1 MAYTYE
7 SHFRSNRPDGRIP
20 SAQAAFM
27 EHLRRRPREL
37 ALPAELSA
45 ESYAAWQSAVRQKAT
60 ELLAM
65 PPFTSQPDPV
75 LLSTVQRE
83 GYRVE
88 KWEFYPD
95 DVAAVPVLLLVP
107 DTATEETPAPIV
119 FCFPGSNQSKELFSG
134 EPLLPHKAGG
144 ACKYPERNCMGKHYA
159 QNGMIAAVFDPV
171 GIGETALDL
180 DDPNYGWHSRTH
192 LNYGLLEYGWN
203 YTGYSVFQKLCF
215 WNYVKTLPFVDGER
229 MAVSGHSLGSET
241 AIYMAMASDDVKAV
255 VFNDFLSNPG
265 ERYVN
270 HTEWE
275 SLEKMLD
282 LTGTFHIVP
291 GDFRYFGFEDLCAA
305 LAPRYLCL
313 NEGGAEEY
321 TGDVFRAFRAAGAE
335 DHVLLTQYPVY
346 TDPETR
352 TYHGKVPDHGLGI
365 ESYFQWSYVNAP
377 DHSFRAA
384 PSVALLK
391 KCFGL

>member
-7 SHFRSNRPDGRIP
+7 SHFRSHRPDGRIP
-20 SAQAAFM
+20 STQAAFM
-27 EHLRRRPREL
+27 ELLRRRPREL
-37 ALPAELSA
+37 ALPKELSA
-45 ESYAAWQSAVRQKAT
+45 ESFATWREAVRAKAE

-65 PPFTSQPDPV
+65 PAFTDQPAPV
-75 LLSTVQRE
+75 LLSSVQRE

-95 DVAAVPVLLLVP
+95 DVSVVPVLLLVP
-107 DTATEETPAPIV
+107 DTATAEKPAPIV

-134 EPLLPHKAGG
+134 EPLLERMAGG
-144 ACKYPERNCMGKHYA
+144 AYKYPDRNCMGKHYA
-159 QNGMIAAVFDPV
+159 QNGMIAAVFDPI
-171 GIGETALDL
+171 GIAETALDL
-180 DDPNYGWHSRTH
+180 DDPNFGWHSRTH
-192 LNYGLLEYGWN
+192 LTYGLLEYGYN
-203 YTGYSVFQKLCF
+203 HTGYSVFQKLCF
-215 WNYVKTLPFVDGER
+215 WNAVKHFPYVDGER

-321 TGDVFRAFRAAGAE
+321 TNDVLRAFRAAGAE

-352 TYHGKVPDHGLGI
+352 KYHGSVPDHGLGI

-384 PSVALLK
+384 PSLALLK

>member
-7 SHFRSNRPDGRIP
+7 EYFRSHRPDGRIP

-27 EHLRRRPREL
+27 ENLRRRPREL
-37 ALPAELSA
+37 ALPEELTL
-45 ESYAAWQSAVRQKAT
+45 ESYAAWRDAVRKKAT
-60 ELLAM
+60 ELLSM
-65 PPFTSQPDPV
+65 PEFTAQPDPI
-75 LLSTVQRE
+75 LLSTVKRE

-95 DVAAVPVLLLVP
+95 DVAVVPVLLLVP
-107 DTATEETPAPIV
+107 DTATAKSPAPIV
-119 FCFPGSNQSKELFSG
+119 FCFPGSNQSKELFAG

-144 ACKYPERNCMGKHYA
+144 ACKYPERNCMGKHFVK
-159 QNGMIAAVFDPV
+159 NGMIAAVFDPV

-180 DDPNYGWHSRTH
+180 EDPNYGWHSRTY
-192 LNYGLLEYGWN
+192 LNHGLLEYGWS

-215 WNYVKTLPFVDGER
+215 WNYVKTLSFVDEER

-255 VFNDFLSNPG
+255 VFNDFLSNPC

-275 SLEKMLD
+275 SMEAMLGM
-282 LTGTFHIVP
+282 TGTFHIVP

-305 LAPRYLCL
+305 LAPRYLAL

-321 TGDVFRAFRAAGAE
+321 TNDVFRAFRAAGAE
-335 DHVLLTQYPVY
+335 DHVMLTQYPVY
-346 TDPETR
+346 TDPATR
-352 TYHGKVPDHGLGI
+352 TYHGLVPDHGLGI

-377 DHSFRAA
+377 DHSVRAE

>member
-7 SHFRSNRPDGRIP
+7 SHFRSHRPDGRIP
-20 SAQAAFM
+20 STQAAFM
-27 EHLRRRPREL
+27 ELLRRRPREL
-37 ALPAELSA
+37 ALPKELSA
-45 ESYAAWQSAVRQKAT
+45 ESFATWREAVRQKAT

-65 PPFTSQPDPV
+65 PAFTDQPAPV
-75 LLSTVQRE
+75 LLSSVQRE

-95 DVAAVPVLLLVP
+95 DVSVVPVLLLVP
-107 DTATEETPAPIV
+107 DTATAEKPAPIV

-134 EPLLPHKAGG
+134 EPLLEHKAGG
-144 ACKYPERNCMGKHYA
+144 AYKYPDRNCMGKHYA
-159 QNGMIAAVFDPV
+159 QNGMIAAVFDPI
-171 GIGETALDL
+171 GIAETALDL
-180 DDPNYGWHSRTH
+180 DDPNFGWHSRTH
-192 LNYGLLEYGWN
+192 LCYGLLEYGYN
-203 YTGYSVFQKLCF
+203 HTGYSVFQKLCF
-215 WNYVKTLPFVDGER
+215 WNYAKTLPYVDGER

-255 VFNDFLSNPG
+255 AFNDFLSNPG

-321 TGDVFRAFRAAGAE
+321 TNDVLRAFRAAGAE

-346 TDPETR
+346 TDPESR
-352 TYHGKVPDHGLGI
+352 KYHGPVPDHGMSI
-365 ESYFQWSYVNAP
+365 DSYFQWSYVNAP

-384 PSVALLK
+384 PSLALLK